1 MNPWVIL
8 RRCGTAVLA
17 SALILAANVASAAET
32 EVTIMHYFT
41 ADIGGAGLHPIFD
54 KFKKETGI
62 TVVDSPIGHEDYK
75 TGILVRAAGN
85 SLPDIFSEW
94 AGARTQFVVDTGK
107 LEPLD
112 ALWATQKLDS
122 VVAKPVAASATIYNG
137 KRYLI
142 PIGYH
147 YAAVFYNAKVL
158 KDAGVT
164 TTPKTWDEFVSLC
177 KTLKSK
183 GVTPFAL
190 GTKNRWPGQFWFD
203 YLLLRTAGPE
213 YRAKLVAGKASYTD
227 PEVKKAMALWKDI
240 VDAGFFG
247 ENSNADDWTD
257 AADKVAKGQAA
268 MTLMGTWI
276 TGYWTQNGLKA
287 VEDYD
292 FFDFPTVDPS
302 VPRVAVGPVDGFVIS
317 AKGKNLEGAEKLATL
332 IISDVDL
339 QINWAKTQGA
349 LSPNVNVPTSAYT
362 PVMERAKESVATAAA
377 FNFNYDLA
385 NPPSVADVGLN
396 MFAKFMGGTS
406 DVNALLEETQK
417 EAADAFKK

>member
-112 ALWATQKLDS
+112 ALWAAQKLDS

-164 TTPKTWDEFVSLC
+164 TMPKTWDEFVSLC
-177 KTLKSK
+177 KTLKAK

-227 PEVKKAMALWKDI
+227 PEVKKAMALWKDMRRCR
-240 VDAGFFG
+240 VLRREFQRRRLDRRGG
-247 ENSNADDWTD
+247 QGRQRPSGDDFD
-257 AADKVAKGQAA
+257 GHMDHRI
-268 MTLMGTWI
+268 LDPEWI
-276 TGYWTQNGLKA
+276 EGGRRLRFLRFPRRSIPQFRVLRSVRSTASSSPPRRKISRELK
-287 VEDYD
+287 
-292 FFDFPTVDPS
+292 S
-302 VPRVAVGPVDGFVIS
+302 LR
-317 AKGKNLEGAEKLATL
+317 
-332 IISDVDL
+332 
-339 QINWAKTQGA
+339 
-349 LSPNVNVPTSAYT
+349 
-362 PVMERAKESVATAAA
+362 R
-377 FNFNYDLA
+377 
-385 NPPSVADVGLN
+385 
-396 MFAKFMGGTS
+396 
-406 DVNALLEETQK
+406 
-417 EAADAFKK
+417 

>member
-1 MNPWVIL
+1 MDPWVIL

-17 SALILAANVASAAET
+17 SALILAANVAWAAEN

-112 ALWATQKLDS
+112 ALWAAQKLDS

-164 TTPKTWDEFVSLC
+164 TTPKTWDEFVSMC
-177 KTLKSK
+177 KTLKGK

-302 VPRVAVGPVDGFVIS
+302 VPRVAVGPDDVFVIS

-396 MFAKFMGGTS
+396 MFAKFMGGTN
-406 DVNALLEETQK
+406 DINALLEETQK
-417 EAADAFKK
+417 EAADAIKK

>member
-8 RRCGTAVLA
+8 RRCRTAVLA

-112 ALWATQKLDS
+112 ALWAAQKLDS

-158 KDAGVT
+158 KNAGVT
-164 TTPKTWDEFVSLC
+164 TTPKTWDEFVSMC
-177 KTLKSK
+177 KTLKARASLRSHSERRIAGRGNSGSTTFCCAPPAPSTGRNSSPVRRPIPIQRSRRRWRCGK
-183 GVTPFAL
+183 TSSMPGSSAIIPTPTI
-190 GTKNRWPGQFWFD
+190 GPT
-203 YLLLRTAGPE
+203 LRTRSPK
-213 YRAKLVAGKASYTD
+213 AK
-227 PEVKKAMALWKDI
+227 
-240 VDAGFFG
+240 
-247 ENSNADDWTD
+247 
-257 AADKVAKGQAA
+257 
-268 MTLMGTWI
+268 
-276 TGYWTQNGLKA
+276 
-287 VEDYD
+287 
-292 FFDFPTVDPS
+292 
-302 VPRVAVGPVDGFVIS
+302 R
-317 AKGKNLEGAEKLATL
+317 
-332 IISDVDL
+332 
-339 QINWAKTQGA
+339 
-349 LSPNVNVPTSAYT
+349 
-362 PVMERAKESVATAAA
+362 R
-377 FNFNYDLA
+377 
-385 NPPSVADVGLN
+385 
-396 MFAKFMGGTS
+396 
-406 DVNALLEETQK
+406 
-417 EAADAFKK
+417 